1 MADTPTG
8 VTVAF
13 SSQGSKLMVLMGSP
27 PEYKTVR
34 QLKGFK
40 TPSNKWDIADKTCL
54 SSPSNSKEKQPLMK
68 DPGNCTGQLV
78 FDPANEQHEYL
89 RNSNNED
96 VLPLEDFK
104 VVYSDTGLT
113 ERLFQGYV
121 TGFDESVQSGQ
132 MGMVDLEITASGAI
146 TTA

>member
-1 MADTPTG
+1 
-8 VTVAF
+8 
-13 SSQGSKLMVLMGSP
+13 MVLMGSP
-27 PEYKTVR
+27 PEYRTIR

-40 TPSNKWDIADKTCL
+40 TPSNKWDIADKTTL

-68 DPGNCTGQLV
+68 DPGQCTGQMV

-89 RNSNNED
+89 RASNNED

-104 VVYSDTGLT
+104 VVYSDDDATV
-113 ERLFQGYV
+113 RLFQGYV
-121 TGFDESVQSGQ
+121 TGFDESVQSAA

-146 TTA
+146 TTS